1 MVGVGDLTLQH
12 LGCRSRRPAAAAKN
26 GLGLEAASR
35 TTHVKKTNPY
45 FLQDAKKQGGPEGHF
60 QGKHGV
66 LQLRLRRW
74 PRFVA
79 FQKKLFCKLKRLN
92 LFNIF
97 T

>member
-12 LGCRSRRPAAAAKN
+12 LGCRSRRPAVAAKN

-35 TTHVKKTNPY
+35 TTHVKKKSL
-45 FLQDAKKQGGPEGHF
+45 FFAGCKKQGGPEGHF
-60 QGKHGV
+60 EGKHGV

-79 FQKKLFCKLKRLN
+79 LQKNFFL
-92 LFNIF
+92 
-97 T
+97 